1 MEGVSR
7 ADVCRCEA
15 GAQGVHVEEGVFSM
29 LDAGDWG
36 AIQALVSLVANSRQ
50 VHIGL
55 LVRNLNALE
64 STS

>member
-1 MEGVSR
+1 MEGVSG
-7 ADVCRCEA
+7 ADVSRGQA

-36 AIQALVSLVANSRQ
+36 AVQALVSLVADSWQ

-55 LVRNLNALE
+55 FVRNLNALE
-64 STS
+64 SKS